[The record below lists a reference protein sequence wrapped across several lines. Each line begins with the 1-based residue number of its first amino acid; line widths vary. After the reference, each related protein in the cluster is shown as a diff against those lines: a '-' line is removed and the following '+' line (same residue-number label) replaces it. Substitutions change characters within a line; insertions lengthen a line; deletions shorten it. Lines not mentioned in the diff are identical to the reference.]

1 MIEKKPQR
9 PAFHEHLI
17 ACPSCDWL
25 HQKDALNPRE
35 RARCVRCRT
44 VMYTFLPGSL
54 DQTLA
59 ATIGSIVLLIAGLFP
74 PFLSL
79 SRSGINS
86 NITLLDTAWALVFSE
101 IALLG
106 IFVTLLIIL
115 IPLLR
120 LSLMAYVL
128 LFLKFGGLATMGVK
142 RAFRLALLLEP
153 WSMVDVFLIGVVVS
167 LIKISELAVL
177 DIGLAFF
184 AWLGLIFSTVLISL
198 TLSKDTLWHR
208 ISQQ

>member
-1 MIEKKPQR
+1 MYEKSPQNH
-9 PAFHEHLI
+9 AFYEHLS
-17 ACPSCDWL
+17 ACPACDWL
-25 HQKDALNPRE
+25 HHREPLEPRE
-35 RARCVRCRT
+35 RARCIRCGA
-44 VMYTFLPGSL
+44 VLYTYLPSSL

-74 PFLSL
+74 PFLTL

-86 NITLLDTAWALVFSE
+86 SITLLDTAWSLIFSE

-106 IFVTLLIIL
+106 VFVALLIVL

-120 LSLMAYVL
+120 LSLMAFVL
-128 LFLKFGGLATMGVK
+128 LHMKFGRAASLGVK
-142 RAFRLALLLEP
+142 RAFRLALFLEP
-153 WSMVDVFLIGVVVS
+153 WAMIDVFIIGVVVS

-184 AWLGLIFSTVLISL
+184 AWVGLIVSTVLISL
-198 TLSKDTLWHR
+198 TLSKDTLWRR
-208 ISQQ
+208 INQQ